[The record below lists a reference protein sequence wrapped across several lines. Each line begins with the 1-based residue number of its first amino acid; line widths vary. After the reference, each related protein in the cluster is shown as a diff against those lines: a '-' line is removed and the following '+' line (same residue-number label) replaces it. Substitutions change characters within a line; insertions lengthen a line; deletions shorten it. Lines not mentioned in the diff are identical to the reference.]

1 MIRFKSIDSIKS
13 GFIISDSSTTS
24 SNFMSN
30 FTSLSSIA
38 FSIGFR
44 SMFFFNRIA
53 VLRDVNAFYL
63 TVRRVSDSNS
73 FDLSF
78 SARIL
83 MISWASWL
91 LIGILAALSIKKSA
105 FFSILNIFVAL
116 SLNRPILTY
125 LFLISLRYLNIWET
139 LGLGLL
145 STIF

>member
-1 MIRFKSIDSIKS
+1 
-13 GFIISDSSTTS
+13 
-24 SNFMSN
+24 
-30 FTSLSSIA
+30 
-38 FSIGFR
+38 
-44 SMFFFNRIA
+44 
-53 VLRDVNAFYL
+53 
-63 TVRRVSDSNS
+63 
-73 FDLSF
+73 
-78 SARIL
+78 L